1 MTQVEN
7 SQAILIK
14 YNFIEKSNT
23 KLIVLYLSII
33 IWSITLI
40 IGYNLFSSVLIF
52 TGLLLNISFLFV
64 RSAVRNNMPIIIIL
78 IFMSRYIIQLYYPLF
93 SNIQFGALSNIQSAD
108 YRILFFSVAQI
119 QFVFISMLSFF
130 LKIPYRDN
138 LLEHTAVNNTFLY
151 IICISLFVIITYY
164 GKMGEGLRAGK
175 YGSEMIMDSR
185 SSLFEY
191 AIIPFVGA
199 SIFSNNKKKVLLLF
213 IVAIY
218 YIVKNTLFGG
228 RIESITILFVIYLFF
243 YRDKIKIKQLILGI
257 FILVYI
263 MDVIGRFR
271 TNPELL
277 FEGNYFELLVPIK
290 IDNTSIQIISSQESE
305 VNYSSTTILKLL
317 EYGFVEGIVRLKAF
331 LWFIISIFIPSS
343 IADPLSNLTS
353 LARNHFGNLG
363 GGLISVN
370 FFIYGGYI
378 GVVMIAYIIAKIVNS
393 YKGKEYSFF
402 SIYSIFVLVTW
413 SY

>member
-1 MTQVEN
+1 
-7 SQAILIK
+7 
-14 YNFIEKSNT
+14 
-23 KLIVLYLSII
+23 
-33 IWSITLI
+33 
-40 IGYNLFSSVLIF
+40 
-52 TGLLLNISFLFV
+52 
-64 RSAVRNNMPIIIIL
+64 
-78 IFMSRYIIQLYYPLF
+78 
-93 SNIQFGALSNIQSAD
+93 
-108 YRILFFSVAQI
+108 
-119 QFVFISMLSFF
+119 
-130 LKIPYRDN
+130 
-138 LLEHTAVNNTFLY
+138 
-151 IICISLFVIITYY
+151 
-164 GKMGEGLRAGK
+164 
-175 YGSEMIMDSR
+175 
-185 SSLFEY
+185 
-191 AIIPFVGA
+191 
-199 SIFSNNKKKVLLLF
+199 
-213 IVAIY
+213 
-218 YIVKNTLFGG
+218 
-228 RIESITILFVIYLFF
+228 
-243 YRDKIKIKQLILGI
+243 
-257 FILVYI
+257 

-402 SIYSIFVLVTW
+402 SIYSIFVLVTIFRW
-413 SY
+413 YAYSPIVLFKLCLYGAIFNIFLLFIAKKFRIK